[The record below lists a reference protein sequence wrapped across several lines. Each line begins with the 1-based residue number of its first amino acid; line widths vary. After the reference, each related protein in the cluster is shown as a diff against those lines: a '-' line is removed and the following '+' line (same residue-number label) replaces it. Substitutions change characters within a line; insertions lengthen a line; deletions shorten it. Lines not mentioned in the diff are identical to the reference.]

1 MNRMGFPLA
10 GLTALLDALEREL
23 IATPADEVRNICR
36 ESRRARKIACQE
48 VRALLN
54 EAIAMS
60 EEGSTATL
68 PPDAGIGPDPHLG
81 VSGEIRAA
89 SRGHSHANTFPAC
102 SSRRH

>member
-1 MNRMGFPLA
+1 MTRMGFPLS
-10 GLTALLDALEREL
+10 GLMALLDALEREL
-23 IATPADEVRNICR
+23 IAAPADEVRNVWR
-36 ESRRARKIACQE
+36 ETGRARKIACQE

-60 EEGSTATL
+60 EEGSAATL
-68 PPDAGIGPDPHLG
+68 PPDTGIGPDRHLG

-89 SRGHSHANTFPAC
+89 SRGRSHANTFPAC